1 MILEVAILNVRAGEG
16 VAFEQAF
23 SQAQDI
29 ISSMPGYASHQLQR
43 CLESQ
48 EKYLLLVQW
57 QRLEDHTIGFR
68 RSQQYQEWK
77 HLLHHFYEPFPTVE
91 HYELVATNGVI
102 AVQSGKDRLLTGPP
116 HTTRHAGPHRAVH
129 QQGAHNFVMRSREP
143 SSIDHGYSPVPALST
158 NRSSSQLALPATSTN
173 ASSFCC

>member
-1 MILEVAILNVRAGEG
+1 MVWPSDDAQLTLGVKVETAMILEVAILNVRAGEG

-68 RSQQYQEWK
+68 QSQQYQEWK
-77 HLLHHFYEPFPTVE
+77 QLLHHFYEPFPTVE
-91 HYELVATNGVI
+91 HYELVATNGAI
-102 AVQSGKDRLLTGPP
+102 AVQPIIPP
-116 HTTRHAGPHRAVH
+116 DAAR
-129 QQGAHNFVMRSREP
+129 
-143 SSIDHGYSPVPALST
+143 
-158 NRSSSQLALPATSTN
+158 
-173 ASSFCC
+173 